1 MENHDKAR
9 EVLSYIPKKH
19 YLGNFAAI
27 QISDAYSYEGNN
39 EKAIQNLNTFVEVD
53 DSFEAYLSL
62 GNYHRYEKNW
72 SDAIDN
78 YDHALKLGKKFD
90 KEHIWEVYFNIGI
103 VHERSKNWKLA
114 EKNLK
119 RSLKLSE
126 DQADVLNYL
135 GYSYIDM
142 DQNIS
147 EAKVMIEQ
155 AMELK
160 PNDPYIVDSLA
171 WYYFKVG
178 KYNEALSL
186 LEFSLDMMPYDP
198 TVNDHYG
205 DVLWKLGNELEARF
219 YWQKVIDL
227 DQENI
232 FEDKVKI
239 KLLKG
244 I

>member
-1 MENHDKAR
+1 M
-9 EVLSYIPKKH
+9 VL
-19 YLGNFAAI
+19 
-27 QISDAYSYEGNN
+27 
-39 EKAIQNLNTFVEVD
+39 
-53 DSFEAYLSL
+53 
-62 GNYHRYEKNW
+62 
-72 SDAIDN
+72 
-78 YDHALKLGKKFD
+78 
-90 KEHIWEVYFNIGI
+90 
-103 VHERSKNWKLA
+103 
-114 EKNLK
+114 
-119 RSLKLSE
+119 
-126 DQADVLNYL
+126 
-135 GYSYIDM
+135 
-142 DQNIS
+142 
-147 EAKVMIEQ
+147 
-155 AMELK
+155 
-160 PNDPYIVDSLA
+160 
-171 WYYFKVG
+171 FKVG

>member
-1 MENHDKAR
+1 MR
-9 EVLSYIPKKH
+9 RIGLMQLI
-19 YLGNFAAI
+19 I
-27 QISDAYSYEGNN
+27 
-39 EKAIQNLNTFVEVD
+39 
-53 DSFEAYLSL
+53 
-62 GNYHRYEKNW
+62 
-72 SDAIDN
+72 

-90 KEHIWEVYFNIGI
+90 KENIWEVYFNIGI

-178 KYNEALSL
+178 KYNEAYLCWSFL
-186 LEFSLDMMPYDP
+186 
-198 TVNDHYG
+198 
-205 DVLWKLGNELEARF
+205 
-219 YWQKVIDL
+219 
-227 DQENI
+227 
-232 FEDKVKI
+232 
-239 KLLKG
+239 
-244 I
+244 

>member
-1 MENHDKAR
+1 
-9 EVLSYIPKKH
+9 
-19 YLGNFAAI
+19 
-27 QISDAYSYEGNN
+27 
-39 EKAIQNLNTFVEVD
+39 
-53 DSFEAYLSL
+53 
-62 GNYHRYEKNW
+62 
-72 SDAIDN
+72 
-78 YDHALKLGKKFD
+78 
-90 KEHIWEVYFNIGI
+90 
-103 VHERSKNWKLA
+103 
-114 EKNLK
+114 
-119 RSLKLSE
+119 
-126 DQADVLNYL
+126 
-135 GYSYIDM
+135 M

-178 KYNEALSL
+178 KYNEAMSL

-219 YWQKVIDL
+219 YWQKAIDL